1 MDYVTSDEMNSEEKH
16 KHKLSIYYRLNQSK
30 PNNNYSS
37 FNKEKESKN
46 YSISKE
52 NTFNSK
58 KNVILEIQEV
68 NKEDEKEKEE
78 NKKKRKEKKYKKE
91 KKIKRK

>member
-1 MDYVTSDEMNSEEKH
+1 MDSVTSDEMNSEEKQH

-58 KNVILEIQEV
+58 KNNVILEIQED
-68 NKEDEKEKEE
+68 NKED
-78 NKKKRKEKKYKKE
+78 
-91 KKIKRK
+91 